1 MCYNILKRHTH
12 PSASLFF
19 MEAGSPIGLTL
30 VFTYA
35 TGGTPPAPDHGT
47 SWTREQQNP
56 TTWTREEQGD

>member
-1 MCYNILKRHTH
+1 
-12 PSASLFF
+12 